1 SGNVP
6 LILFAIPDE
15 TTRENRFEISIPN
28 VASLILKH
36 SASGVLPGLND
47 FVTDDGE
54 VMHPPVAPV
63 FFGFRVMVG
72 IGILMLLVSF
82 KVAITLYRHGE
93 PKRWEAM
100 VLVGMT
106 FSGWVATLAGWYVTE
121 IGRQPWIVTGVLD
134 TSSAAADH
142 PLPILGL
149 SLATY
154 LIVYIG
160 LLSAYIGT
168 LWHMAK
174 NAANSDEAKDL
185 DPGQFKGA
193 VVGALS

>member
-1 SGNVP
+1 MD
-6 LILFAIPDE
+6 F
-15 TTRENRFEISIPN
+15 
-28 VASLILKH
+28 LK
-36 SASGVLPGLND
+36 
-47 FVTDDGE
+47 FVTMILIFG
-54 VMHPPVAPV
+54 VCWFAFVRYAPV

-72 IGILMLLVSF
+72 IGMLMLLVSF
-82 KVAITLYRHGE
+82 KVAYTLYRHGE
-93 PKRWEAM
+93 PKPWEAR

-134 TSSAAADH
+134 TSSAAANH
-142 PLPILGL
+142 PMPILGL

-160 LLSAYIGT
+160 LLTAYIAT

-174 NAANSDEAKDL
+174 NAARSDEAKDR

>member
-1 SGNVP
+1 
-6 LILFAIPDE
+6 
-15 TTRENRFEISIPN
+15 
-28 VASLILKH
+28 
-36 SASGVLPGLND
+36 
-47 FVTDDGE
+47 
-54 VMHPPVAPV
+54 
-63 FFGFRVMVG
+63 
-72 IGILMLLVSF
+72 MLLVSF